1 MAETTFHL
9 RVWTRFF
16 DPVERVWAVKT
27 DPDVM
32 RSEFPP
38 FFAFDVR
45 DPDALRA
52 AFEAGQ
58 PVEVAGRFGTRM
70 LGPARLPWPVRLEAV
85 EPLRRFRDTS
95 DNAMFK
101 RFEHE
106 HVFQETV
113 DGTRYI
119 DAVTFT
125 PRLPAAKATAILLQR
140 VFIHR
145 HRVAARHLQPD
156 ARTVGTSVL
165 RVLGEDETP

>member
-16 DPVERVWAVKT
+16 DPLERVWAVKT

-32 RSEFPP
+32 RAEFPP
-38 FFAFDVR
+38 GFSFDVDDPAALKRAFD
-45 DPDALRA
+45 A
-52 AFEAGQ
+52 AEA
-58 PVEVAGRFGTRM
+58 VTVSGRFGALL
-70 LGPARLPWPVRLEAV
+70 LGPGRLPWPVRLEAV
-85 EPLRRFRDTS
+85 EPLRRYRDTS
-95 DNAMFK
+95 ENALFT

-106 HVFQETV
+106 HLFQETV

-125 PRLPAAKATAILLQR
+125 PRLPAAKATAILMQR
-140 VFIHR
+140 VFAHR

-156 ARTVGTSVL
+156 TRTVGTAVL
-165 RVLGEDETP
+165 RVLGDDETR